1 MKKIYHHYPMI
12 LAKQTESFTKMLMII
27 IPHKNTI
34 LIHNFM
40 MKAINFILIQS
51 TEKALLTRVIILN
64 HRINHVFLNKEANSK
79 TLSKTLV
86 QEIKI
91 RNYII
96 KPLLTK
102 IIFTIRRVKAFQMM

>member
-1 MKKIYHHYPMI
+1 
-12 LAKQTESFTKMLMII
+12 
-27 IPHKNTI
+27 
-34 LIHNFM
+34 
-40 MKAINFILIQS
+40 MKAINFIPLQS
-51 TEKALLTRVIILN
+51 TEKALPTRAIILN
-64 HRINHVFLNKEANSK
+64 HKINHAFPNKEANSK

-96 KPLLTK
+96 KPLLMK